1 MRLEMEYEFSIFNYI
16 FAVVENSFSGFTV
29 LIPDYYR
36 GEPAKREWF
45 FNGQIRSWMQKQTKW
60 ENLGQINLS
69 QNTVPVLS
77 EPPSC
82 GNIK

>member
-1 MRLEMEYEFSIFNYI
+1 MLSFVSSYRKKHYKQAAMILKMDDFSLFNYI
-16 FAVVENSFSGFTV
+16 SKIMQIAISGFTV

-60 ENLGQINLS
+60 ENLGRMRF
-69 QNTVPVLS
+69 
-77 EPPSC
+77 
-82 GNIK
+82 